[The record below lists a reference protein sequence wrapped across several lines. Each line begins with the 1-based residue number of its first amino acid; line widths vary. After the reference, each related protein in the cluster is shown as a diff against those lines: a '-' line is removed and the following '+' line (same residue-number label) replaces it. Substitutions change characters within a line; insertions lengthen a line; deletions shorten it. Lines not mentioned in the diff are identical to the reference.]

1 MNKTTGIWS
10 IPVLVAAL
18 GYFVDI
24 YDLVLFGIFRVPS
37 LEAIGLQGEELES
50 VGHALLNIQMI
61 GMLIGGFFWGM
72 LGDKKGRLSVLFG
85 SIIVYS
91 LANVLNAFVET
102 ETQYYF
108 LRFFAGFGLAGELG
122 AGITLVSEVLKK
134 EDRGWGTTLVATIG
148 VSGAVFG
155 GLLGNYFD
163 GTHQVFGYTLNWKTG
178 YIVGG
183 ILGFMLLLLRVGVFE
198 SGMFEKAKDQKNV
211 MMGSLKT
218 LFGNAANRKKYFY
231 CILAGLPI
239 WYGVG
244 ILVFFCP
251 ELGAEMGLAKEDIS
265 VSSAI
270 MYGYAGVTIGDFLS
284 GLLSQLFKSRTKIIK
299 GFILATA
306 LAVAA
311 YPFLGKISIGWLY
324 GVCFLI
330 GGFSGYWAVIITTAA
345 EQFGTNIRATVTTTV
360 PNFIRASLTPIS
372 LIYLY
377 IFQKGFGLD
386 KVPAAMWTGVIV
398 FVVAMFAAN
407 RLKETFGKDLNY
419 LEE

>member
-1 MNKTTGIWS
+1 MKKTSIWS
-10 IPVLVAAL
+10 LPVLVAAL

-37 LEAIGLQGEELES
+37 LQAIGLEGEKLES
-50 VGHALLNIQMI
+50 VGHLLLNIQMI
-61 GMLIGGFFWGM
+61 GMLIGGFFWGI

-85 SIIVYS
+85 SILVYS
-91 LANVLNAFVET
+91 IANILNAYVT
-102 ETQYYF
+102 SETQYYF

-122 AGITLVSEVLKK
+122 AGITLVSEVLRK

-163 GTHQVFGYTLNWKTG
+163 GTHDVLGYTLNWQTG

-183 ILGFMLLLLRVGVFE
+183 VLGLMLLLLRIGVFE
-198 SGMFEKAKDQKNV
+198 SGMFEQAKQKNV
-211 MMGSLKT
+211 MMGNLKT
-218 LFGNAANRKKYFY
+218 LFGNRQNVKKYFY

-251 ELGAEMGLAKEDIS
+251 ELGAEMGLDKESIS
-265 VSSAI
+265 VSTAI
-270 MYGYAGVTIGDFLS
+270 MVGYAGVTLGDFLS
-284 GLLSQLFKSRTKIIK
+284 GLFSQLFKSRTKIIK
-299 GFILATA
+299 IFILLTA

-311 YPFLGKISIGWLY
+311 YPILGRISVNWLY
-324 GVCFLI
+324 TVCFFI
-330 GGFSGYWAVIITTAA
+330 GGFSGYWAVIITTSA

-360 PNFIRASLTPIS
+360 PNFIRGSLTPVT
-372 LIYLY
+372 LIYVLL
-377 IFQKGFGLD
+377 FQEFFHLK

-398 FVVAMFAAN
+398 FVVALYAASQ
-407 RLKETFGKDLNY
+407 LKETFGKDLNY

>member
-1 MNKTTGIWS
+1 MKKTAGIWS

-18 GYFVDI
+18 GYYVDI

-37 LEAIGLQGEELES
+37 LQAIGLEGEALES

-91 LANVLNAFVET
+91 IANVLNAFVET

-108 LRFFAGFGLAGELG
+108 LRFFAGFGLGGELG

-148 VSGAVFG
+148 VSGAVFA

-163 GTHQVFGYTLNWKTG
+163 GSQMVLDYTLNWKTG

-183 ILGFMLLLLRVGVFE
+183 ALGFALLLLRIGVFQ
-198 SGMFEKAKDQKNV
+198 SGMFEAPKSDNV
-211 MMGSLKT
+211 MMGNLKT
-218 LFGNAANRKKYFY
+218 LFGNKQNLKKYFY

-251 ELGAEMGLAKEDIS
+251 ELGAEMGLPKEEIKIG
-265 VSSAI
+265 SAVLF
-270 MYGYAGVTIGDFLS
+270 GYAGVTVGDFLS
-284 GLLSQLFKSRTKIIK
+284 GLLSQVFKSRTKIIK
-299 GFILATA
+299 IFIMATA
-306 LAVAA
+306 CAVAA
-311 YPFLGKISIGWLY
+311 YPFLGKISVNWLY
-324 GVCFLI
+324 TVCFFI
-330 GGFSGYWAVIITTAA
+330 GGFSGYWAVIVTTAA

-360 PNFIRASLTPIS
+360 PNFIRASLTPVTI
-372 LIYLY
+372 IYVFV
-377 IFQKGFGLD
+377 FQKMFHLN

-398 FVVAMFAAN
+398 FVIAFYAATQ
-407 RLKETFGKDLNY
+407 LKETFGKDLDY
-419 LEE
+419 IEE